1 MTTNANNNGNGM
13 VEEEVHN
20 NMTAGTKRNLSSSP
34 SKSSNDSTENGVG
47 SVENETSSSSPPTKK
62 LSSSVGAVEMS
73 DNTAKTN
80 EKATTDTPSPSKNSN
95 VSYDEQT
102 SKDYYFDSYSHHGI
116 HEEMLKDE
124 VRTRTYQTAILNNKH
139 LFENKIILDVG
150 CGTGILSMFAVQA
163 GAKHVYAVDCSS
175 IIEQAKKIVSDNG
188 MSNKITLIQ
197 GKVEEITL
205 PDNITHV
212 DIIVSEWMGYF
223 LLYESMLNTVLY
235 ARDKWL
241 NPTEGIVF
249 PDKAVMYLCAAE
261 DEQMKYERID
271 FWDNVYGFD
280 MSALKE
286 VALKEPVVDI
296 VDPKLVVTN
305 SVPILNIDLQTCTE
319 DDLSFTSPFRLH
331 AQRRDHIHSFVAYF
345 ECAFTRVHKPLGFST
360 SPFSK
365 YTHWKQ
371 TIFYLQEPISMEE
384 GEEITGMIAC
394 RPNPKNKRDLDI
406 SLDVNFDGAHT
417 KVMNKHLEYRLR

>member
-47 SVENETSSSSPPTKK
+47 SAENETSSSSPPTKK

-80 EKATTDTPSPSKNSN
+80 EKATTDTPSPSSKNSN

-296 VDPKLVVTN
+296 VDPKVW
-305 SVPILNIDLQTCTE
+305 C
-319 DDLSFTSPFRLH
+319 LSL
-331 AQRRDHIHSFVAYF
+331 FVSC
-345 ECAFTRVHKPLGFST
+345 EC
-360 SPFSK
+360 
-365 YTHWKQ
+365 
-371 TIFYLQEPISMEE
+371 SM
-384 GEEITGMIAC
+384 I
-394 RPNPKNKRDLDI
+394 
-406 SLDVNFDGAHT
+406 
-417 KVMNKHLEYRLR
+417 

>member
-249 PDKAVMYLCAAE
+249 PDKAVMYLCAVE

-296 VDPKLVVTN
+296 VDPKVW
-305 SVPILNIDLQTCTE
+305 C
-319 DDLSFTSPFRLH
+319 LSL
-331 AQRRDHIHSFVAYF
+331 FV
-345 ECAFTRVHKPLGFST
+345 L
-360 SPFSK
+360 
-365 YTHWKQ
+365 
-371 TIFYLQEPISMEE
+371 
-384 GEEITGMIAC
+384 
-394 RPNPKNKRDLDI
+394 
-406 SLDVNFDGAHT
+406 
-417 KVMNKHLEYRLR
+417 

>member
-1 MTTNANNNGNGM
+1 MS
-13 VEEEVHN
+13 
-20 NMTAGTKRNLSSSP
+20 GTKRDSSEINASPPNKKCSP
-34 SKSSNDSTENGVG
+34 SGGDDGASTNNAGNATTSSLQPGTKP
-47 SVENETSSSSPPTKK
+47 ETASSSSQLPQVKVK
-62 LSSSVGAVEMS
+62 AESNNA
-73 DNTAKTN
+73 DN
-80 EKATTDTPSPSKNSN
+80 DR
-95 VSYDEQT
+95 T

-124 VRTRTYQTAILNNKH
+124 VRTRTYQMAILNNKH
-139 LFENKIILDVG
+139 LFEDKIILDVG

-175 IIEQAKKIVSDNG
+175 IIEQATRIVRDNG
-188 MSNKITLIQ
+188 MSDTITLIQ
-197 GKVEEITL
+197 GKMEEIDL
-205 PDNITHV
+205 PVDKV

-223 LLYESMLNTVLY
+223 LLYESMLNTVIR

-241 NPTEGIVF
+241 KPDGIVF
-249 PDKAVMYLCAAE
+249 PDKAVMYLCAVE
-261 DEQMKYERID
+261 DEQMKYERVD
-271 FWDNVYGFD
+271 FWENVYGFD

-305 SVPILNIDLQTCTE
+305 SVPILNIDLQNCTE
-319 DDLSFTSPFRLH
+319 EDLSFTSPFRLG
-331 AQRRDHIHSFVAYF
+331 AKRRDYIHSFVAYF

-371 TIFYLQEPISMEE
+371 TIFYLNEPISICE
-384 GEEITGMIAC
+384 GEELVGRISC
-394 RPNPKNKRDLDI
+394 KPNTKNERDLDI
-406 SLDVNFDGAHT
+406 SLDINFDGTHS
-417 KVMNKHLEYRLR
+417 KVIDKRVEYRLR

>member
-73 DNTAKTN
+73 DNTAMSNCNDK
-80 EKATTDTPSPSKNSN
+80 KATTDTPSPSKNSN

-296 VDPKLVVTN
+296 VDPKVW
-305 SVPILNIDLQTCTE
+305 C
-319 DDLSFTSPFRLH
+319 LSL
-331 AQRRDHIHSFVAYF
+331 FVSC
-345 ECAFTRVHKPLGFST
+345 EC
-360 SPFSK
+360 
-365 YTHWKQ
+365 
-371 TIFYLQEPISMEE
+371 SM
-384 GEEITGMIAC
+384 I
-394 RPNPKNKRDLDI
+394 
-406 SLDVNFDGAHT
+406 
-417 KVMNKHLEYRLR
+417 